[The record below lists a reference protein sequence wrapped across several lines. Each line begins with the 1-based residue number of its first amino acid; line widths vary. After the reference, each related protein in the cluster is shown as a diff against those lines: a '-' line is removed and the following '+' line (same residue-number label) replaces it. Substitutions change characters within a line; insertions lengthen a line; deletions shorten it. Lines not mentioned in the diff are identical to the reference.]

1 MSMEE
6 FNTLEKVEKLFKEK
20 GVKSKENLYDVL
32 LLDNRKYSG
41 MVSGMEYP
49 FAGLVMDF
57 TEEGIG
63 FFHLV
68 NAKFSLMI
76 SLEKLKL
83 NKDSYTFLK
92 NEDIKSIEVKKFALL
107 DKKRKEVIIKTVDGK
122 KYYLYQKVDDNMIPY
137 HNENFAKIVA
147 KYEA

>member
-1 MSMEE
+1 MEE
-6 FNTLEKVEKLFKEK
+6 YNTLEKVQKMFKDSGIK
-20 GVKSKENLYDVL
+20 GKEHIYDVL

-49 FAGLVMDF
+49 FFGLVLDF

-68 NAKFSLMI
+68 QSKFSLMI

-83 NKDSYTFLK
+83 NKDTYTFLP
-92 NEDIKSIEVKKFALL
+92 NDEIESIEMKKFALL
-107 DKKRKEVIIKTVDGK
+107 DKKRKELIIKTVDGK
-122 KYYLYQKVDDNMIPY
+122 KYYLYQKVEDDTIPY
-137 HNENFAKIVA
+137 HNESFAKLAA
-147 KYEA
+147 KYEK